1 MITVNLQQYIPNL
14 ICLVVDGSIHWSS
27 SPLREPILKKK
38 LANMLEPTSKRN
50 NSNFLFTHYQYVS
63 K

>member
-27 SPLREPILKKK
+27 SPLRDPILKKTRK
-38 LANMLEPTSKRN
+38 HA
-50 NSNFLFTHYQYVS
+50 
-63 K
+63 